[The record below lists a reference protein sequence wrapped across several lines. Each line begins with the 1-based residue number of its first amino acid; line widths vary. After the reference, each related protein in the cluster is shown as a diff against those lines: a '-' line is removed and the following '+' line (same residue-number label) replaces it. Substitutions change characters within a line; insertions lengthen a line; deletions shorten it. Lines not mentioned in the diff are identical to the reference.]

1 MKKAQ
6 KQKSEKKIYFIVA
19 WLLHFSS
26 NHCSCPARGCG
37 RRPELRNTEISRTPS
52 FFNLREAKNHQIQST
67 AMVWQ
72 QASLPL
78 PPDDERAVL
87 QRCHRLLLCRGRKY
101 TRKYRP
107 CDVTIPFTTEKTTPA
122 YTNPDTTGTT
132 EEEKPNIFFFLFFLC
147 ISFTRS
153 QNWRQP
159 WKNCIANKNFRF

>member
-1 MKKAQ
+1 MKIAQ
-6 KQKSEKKIYFIVA
+6 KQKQKRRFI
-19 WLLHFSS
+19 LSS
-26 NHCSCPARGCG
+26 RGFYTFLQNHCSCPARGCG
-37 RRPELRNTEISRTPS
+37 RRAELRNTEISRTPS

-132 EEEKPNIFFFLFFLC
+132 EEEKTQHLLFPFLSLY
-147 ISFTRS
+147 IIYSVSKLETTLKKLYS
-153 QNWRQP
+153 Q
-159 WKNCIANKNFRF
+159 